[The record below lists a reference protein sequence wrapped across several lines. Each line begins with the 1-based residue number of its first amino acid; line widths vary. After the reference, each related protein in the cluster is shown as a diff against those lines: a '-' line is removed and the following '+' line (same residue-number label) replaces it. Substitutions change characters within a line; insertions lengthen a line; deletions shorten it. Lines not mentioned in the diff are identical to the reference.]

1 MKSQFLFPRKFA
13 AIFLGWAAC
22 LLSPAALAQT
32 ACPPPPAPL
41 TPEKAKQLSAEARD
55 HGVLWKFER
64 NGRTGY
70 LYGTIH
76 VNRLEW
82 LFPGPKTAAAFR
94 DTDTLALELDVLS
107 PEVQAKVSQPE
118 SLGIKTLVLPPPLQ
132 QRMNAVAEKVCA
144 PVSLIAGRHAVMQLI
159 TVTIFDAR
167 LAGLEA
173 SYGSDFF
180 LASIA
185 KSVAKPVVGLETAEL
200 QMRTLLGGSDKES
213 MELVDSSLTL
223 FESGKQRKQTQRLTE
238 DWANGNLAD
247 LQSFEQWCDCT
258 TTEPER
264 RFMRRINDDRN
275 AGLAAGIDKL
285 HKEGK
290 RVFVAIGTLHMVG
303 PKGVT
308 QLLAGMGYKV
318 ERVAFEAKP

>member
-1 MKSQFLFPRKFA
+1 MTKHKWIAAVLVCMTGFTSTA
-13 AIFLGWAAC
+13 AIAE
-22 LLSPAALAQT
+22 T

-41 TPEKAKQLSAEARD
+41 TPEKAKQLAAEARD
-55 HGVLWKFER
+55 HGLLWKFER
-64 NGRTGY
+64 NGRAGY

-82 LFPGPKTAAAFR
+82 VFPGPKTAAAFR

-118 SLGIKTLVLPPPLQ
+118 SLGIKTLQLPPPLQ
-132 QRMNAVAEKVCA
+132 QRMNAVAEKMCA

-180 LASIA
+180 LAGIA
-185 KSVAKPVVGLETAEL
+185 KGVAKPVVGLETAEL
-200 QMRTLLGGSDKES
+200 QMRTLLGGSDEES
-213 MELVDSSLTL
+213 LKLVDSSLAM
-223 FESGKQRKQTQRLTE
+223 FESGRQRKQTQRLTE
-238 DWANGNLAD
+238 DWAGGNLAD
-247 LQSFEQWCDCT
+247 LQNFEQWCDCT

-275 AGLAAGIDKL
+275 TGLAAGIDKL
-285 HKEGK
+285 HREGK
-290 RVFVAIGTLHMVG
+290 RLFVAIGTLHMVG
-303 PKGVT
+303 PKAVT
-308 QLLAGMGYKV
+308 KLLAGMGYKV
-318 ERVAFEAKP
+318 ERVAFDSKP